1 MRELLAAFERQGFVS
16 QFAACEQG
24 RIECVACHH
33 VIDAGIADVRGFRR
47 LEGASDPDDMV
58 AVVALVCPR
67 CRSMGTMVL
76 GFGPMATEEDSEVME
91 RLPEAPPPEA
101 DGTGV

>member
-1 MRELLAAFERQGFVS
+1 
-16 QFAACEQG
+16 
-24 RIECVACHH
+24 
-33 VIDAGIADVRGFRR
+33 
-47 LEGASDPDDMV
+47 
-58 AVVALVCPR
+58 
-67 CRSMGTMVL
+67 MGTMVL